1 MRRCVVA
8 KAGAELVV
16 DRFIAHW
23 ARGDVEAMIGC
34 LAEDVR
40 CQNMPMEPTVGTAAV
55 RELQTAFFG
64 VAEDF
69 RIEVHTQVSSG
80 DVVMQERTDYFSLG
94 GQLITLPICGVFEVR
109 DGRIAA
115 WREYFDMATFTGGNG

>member
-1 MRRCVVA
+1 MA
-8 KAGAELVV
+8 KGEAEHVV

-34 LAEDVR
+34 LADDVR

-64 VAEDF
+64 VAQDF
-69 RIEVHTQVSSG
+69 RIEVHAQASSG
-80 DVVMQERTDYFSLG
+80 DVVMQERTDFFSLG
-94 GQLITLPICGVFEVR
+94 GKLITLPICGVFEVR

-115 WREYFDMATFTGGNG
+115 WREYFDMATFAGGNG

>member
-1 MRRCVVA
+1 MV
-8 KAGAELVV
+8 KSEAELVV

-34 LAEDVR
+34 LADDVR

-64 VAEDF
+64 VAQDF
-69 RIEVHTQVSSG
+69 RIEVHAQVSSG
-80 DVVMQERTDYFSLG
+80 DVVMQERTDFFSLG
-94 GQLITLPICGVFEVR
+94 GKLITLPICGVFEVR

-115 WREYFDMATFTGGNG
+115 WREYFDMATFAGGNG